1 MADRKGG
8 DFRRVLRSEDRL
20 RDKAIARGV
29 FLNTPFSSV
38 IASLVSVTFV
48 DQRFFAVVFVA
59 LFLAFFAVEVLLSLN
74 RRRESSFQLSKQVGF
89 GTMIVPVGSTN
100 RTEVQ
105 MEVQM
110 PRGDKSSYTGKQK

>member
-38 IASLVSVTFV
+38 IASLVSVTFL

-59 LFLAFFAVEVLLSLN
+59 LFLAFLPWKFSLPLIAVVKAHSK
-74 RRRESSFQLSKQVGF
+74 LSKQVGF
-89 GTMIVPVGSTN
+89 GTMIVRVGSTN
-100 RTEVQ
+100 RT
-105 MEVQM
+105 
-110 PRGDKSSYTGKQK
+110 

>member
-38 IASLVSVTFV
+38 IASLVSVTFL

-74 RRRESSFQLSKQVGF
+74 RRRESSFQ
-89 GTMIVPVGSTN
+89 I
-100 RTEVQ
+100 E
-105 MEVQM
+105 
-110 PRGDKSSYTGKQK
+110 